1 MIFSDIII
9 IFLMLLCAAFFNGSE
24 MAFTSVGEQRLRL
37 RCEEK
42 NTLPRRAALYFVSH
56 FQSLLTTTLIGNDTT
71 TMIATNIAT
80 LLVVGLLGEGMS
92 WVATLVMTLLILTFT
107 EIVPKVICKQ
117 KAAEFC
123 TISAVPL
130 RVLTVILS
138 PFIFVITLII
148 KLLSFIW
155 RRKSTDDDVLTTDEL
170 ESVIDIA
177 EDEGVLD
184 EDESDLVRRAIDY
197 KNIKAYEIITPRV
210 DMEYID
216 IEDDYEDIKESMMK
230 FTHSRIPVCEG
241 NPDNVIGL
249 VHLNRLLSAEAS
261 GRIPDIASLSTPPV
275 FVAKTATIPDIVRR
289 MRETKRRLVF
299 VADDYGGVLGIVTME
314 DALEILVGDIWDETD
329 DALPDL
335 IELGDGE
342 YDLGGQIWLREL
354 FEELELDGEE
364 YEEIADE
371 FTVLC
376 GWCADRLGLA
386 PEIGDGFTFG
396 RLSFTVSGL
405 DGIMVDR
412 MRLTVLP
419 DEDEDDEGDDS
430 DEEHLSETE

>member
-1 MIFSDIII
+1 MIIPEILIIL
-9 IFLMLLCAAFFNGSE
+9 LMLVCAAFFNGSE

-37 RCEEK
+37 RYEEK
-42 NTLPRRAALYFVSH
+42 STLPRRAALYFVSH

-92 WVATLVMTLLILTFT
+92 WVATLIMTLLILTFT
-107 EIVPKVICKQ
+107 EIVPKVVCKQ

-130 RVLTVILS
+130 RVLTIILS
-138 PFIFVITLII
+138 PLIFVVTLII
-148 KLLSFIW
+148 KVLSFIW
-155 RRKSTDDDVLTTDEL
+155 KRRATDDDTLTTDEL

-197 KNIKAYEIITPRV
+197 KNVKAYEIITPRV

-216 IEDDYEDIKESMMK
+216 IEDDYEDIKESMMS

-241 NPDNVIGL
+241 GADNVIGL

-261 GRIPDIASLSTPPV
+261 GEVPDILALSTPPV

-314 DALEILVGDIWDETD
+314 DALELLVGDIWDETD
-329 DALPDL
+329 DVLPDMVV
-335 IELGDGE
+335 LGDGE
-342 YDLGGQIWLREL
+342 FDLGGQLRLREL
-354 FEELELDGEE
+354 FDELELYGEE
-364 YEEIADE
+364 YEDIADE

-376 GWCADRLGLA
+376 GWCADRLGLE
-386 PEIGDGFTFG
+386 PQIGDSFTFE
-396 RLSFTVSGL
+396 RLNFTVSAL
-405 DGIMVDR
+405 DGKMADR
-412 MRLTVLP
+412 VRLTVVP
-419 DEDEDDEGDDS
+419 DDDEDERES
-430 DEEHLSETE
+430 SESE